1 MRKGVFV
8 IFCLLLVIGAFG
20 PLNHAFAANTFYDV
34 GASHR
39 AKEEIYYLAQG
50 QIVRGNSSGYFFP
63 DSYVTRAEAAAIIGR
78 SLNFD
83 GTQRPTTF
91 TDVGKAHFASGYIQ
105 EAANRKII
113 TGYKD
118 GSFHPNQL
126 VTRGEMALLMSRA
139 YSFDAST
146 ISAAIQSLITKGIAQ
161 GMADGTFGKD
171 KPIKRSDFAVF
182 IARAI
187 HPKYRVNY
195 QATAIQEATVNTSSL
210 NVRKGPSTN
219 FDVVGKLNKGQKVE
233 ILHKVGS
240 WAYIR
245 TANMEGFV
253 HTNYLDGVHQNDKLQ
268 EYLKTQTIIID
279 PGHGGKDPGTVGNGL
294 KEKDITLSVGLKVKS
309 LFQGTGFNIALTR
322 EKDVYVAL
330 SDRVAFA
337 KKMNGDVF
345 VSIHVNSGGGTG
357 TETFYYSSAATN
369 PYVEKSKK
377 LAQFIKDRLIEA
389 WNLNDR
395 GVKKGNLHV
404 LRENNMPAT
413 LVELGF
419 IDNKTDA
426 AKLSSSYWQEKAAKA
441 IYLGI
446 LDYYESE
453 GIELQPLYDRVQ

>member
-1 MRKGVFV
+1 MRKGIFV
-8 IFCLLLVIGAFG
+8 IFCLLLVIGLFG
-20 PLNHAFAANTFYDV
+20 PLNHAFAVSSFYDV
-34 GASHR
+34 GKSHR
-39 AKEEIYYLAQG
+39 AKDEIYYLAQG
-50 QIVRGNSSGYFFP
+50 GIVKGDTSRYFYP
-63 DSYVTRAEAAAIIGR
+63 DRYVTRAEAAAIIGR

-83 GTQRPTTF
+83 GTQRPTSL
-91 TDVGKAHFASGYIQ
+91 TDVGKGHFASGYIQ
-105 EAANRKII
+105 EAVNRKII

-118 GSFHPNQL
+118 GSFQPNKF
-126 VTRGEMALLMSRA
+126 VTRGEMALLISRA

-171 KPIKRSDFAVF
+171 KPIKRSDFSVF
-182 IARAI
+182 VARAV
-187 HPKYRVNY
+187 HPKYRINY
-195 QATAIQEATVNTSSL
+195 QAKTIQEATVNVSSL
-210 NVRKGPSTN
+210 NVRQGPSTN
-219 FDVVGKLNKGQKVE
+219 FGIVAKLNSGQKVE

-240 WAYIR
+240 WAYIHA
-245 TANMEGFV
+245 ANIEGFV
-253 HTNYLDGVHQNDKLQ
+253 HTNYLDGVHQNDELQ

-279 PGHGGKDPGTVGNGL
+279 PGHGGSDPGAVANGL

-309 LFQGTGFNIALTR
+309 LFEGTGFNIALTR
-322 EKDVYVAL
+322 EKDVYVRL

-357 TETFYYSSAATN
+357 TETFYYSPAATN
-369 PYVEKSKK
+369 PHVAKSKK

-395 GVKKGNLHV
+395 GVKRGDLHV

-413 LVELGF
+413 LAELGF
-419 IDNKTDA
+419 IDHKGDA
-426 AKLSSSYWQEKAAKA
+426 AKLGSSYWQEKAAKA

-453 GIELQPLYDRVQ
+453 GIELQSLYNRVQ